1 MISTCR
7 PTLVVDPILWLPM
20 TRMERS
26 QVLRWRLGWLPGG
39 KPRPCPFHP
48 TTNLTRAHVTD
59 CLQIHRRLQ
68 LPESIKDPLS
78 FLLDL
83 LPLKQ
88 PTNAQYSASWAVHP
102 PHIGTSLVEWL
113 YR

>member
-48 TTNLTRAHVTD
+48 KTNLSRAHVTD
-59 CLQIHRRLQ
+59 CLQIHRRLH
-68 LPESIKDPLS
+68 
-78 FLLDL
+78 
-83 LPLKQ
+83 
-88 PTNAQYSASWAVHP
+88 ASWAVRWPAICLILFELDHIFHNEDVPPAP

-113 YR
+113 HR